1 MKVFSRTKQTELLV
15 ASLVLTLATGLAI
28 APDAYIPM
36 LARAFLLQWAAVF
49 ALIAVLALSA
59 MRWWLF
65 LSTSFAVG
73 LILIQVRDP
82 QIATTPVDIAGPSL
96 RIAHMNVLQ
105 PNLKHADAIAIAEE
119 SNADLVSFQEVSPE
133 WAVALSNGLCT
144 SYPYQHLEPRSNCYG
159 IALFSKLPFNS
170 VNTLI
175 VEHSPFIEAIVPV
188 GGEAVRV
195 LAIHATSPISYGH
208 FRERNAQLDEVARIV
223 AAVSMRTVVIGDLN
237 TVHWDRV
244 YTRFCA
250 SSGLLPTTRTDQRTW
265 PSVGPLA
272 LIPIDHLLV
281 SKGLCSAEVS
291 SFEIPGS
298 DHRGLLADLKFTQ
311 NAP

>member
-82 QIATTPVDIAGPSL
+82 QIATTTVDIAGPSL

-119 SNADLVSFQEVSPE
+119 S
-133 WAVALSNGLCT
+133 LS
-144 SYPYQHLEPRSNCYG
+144 
-159 IALFSKLPFNS
+159 
-170 VNTLI
+170 LI
-175 VEHSPFIEAIVPV
+175 HI
-188 GGEAVRV
+188 
-195 LAIHATSPISYGH
+195 
-208 FRERNAQLDEVARIV
+208 
-223 AAVSMRTVVIGDLN
+223 
-237 TVHWDRV
+237 
-244 YTRFCA
+244 
-250 SSGLLPTTRTDQRTW
+250 
-265 PSVGPLA
+265 
-272 LIPIDHLLV
+272 
-281 SKGLCSAEVS
+281 
-291 SFEIPGS
+291 
-298 DHRGLLADLKFTQ
+298 
-311 NAP
+311 